1 MNENASQLIEVDY
14 SFSNK
19 EGTSG
24 QQGMSPMLRMRVM
37 ACLRVFS
44 K

>member
-14 SFSNK
+14 SFSDR
-19 EGTSG
+19 ERTSG
-24 QQGMSPMLRMRVM
+24 QQGMPPMLRMRVM